1 MAKYFRLPL
10 LEVLTKTTKILEYWL
25 VSVLAIYEVT
35 DQQYMDKNDGAA
47 GMIIIAV
54 VLVLVL
60 IIVAIVVVLMMEIVI
75 FWFPHV
81 LALLLNF

>member
-10 LEVLTKTTKILEYWL
+10 LEVLTKATKILEYWL
-25 VSVLAIYEVT
+25 VTVLAIYEVT

-60 IIVAIVVVLMMEIVI
+60 IIVAIVLMMEIVI